1 MWMRLLK
8 RMDKH
13 MYMLEMKNIYKS
25 FGGVKALTDVSLMVK
40 PGEVRALVGE
50 NGAGKSTLMKI
61 LAGAVTKDKGTI
73 SIDGEEADYNSPKE
87 ALDKGISVIYQELN
101 MVPDLTVADNIF
113 LNHMLSKGGWVNEK
127 EMNKRSKEIL
137 SELGTD
143 IDPKAQVGSLTVAR
157 QQMIEIA
164 KAIKNQSK
172 VVVFDEPSAVLG
184 IKDSEILF
192 EQIDKLKKQ
201 GISIIYISHRLDE
214 IMRIT
219 DSITVLRDGKH
230 IITEE
235 TKNITLEK
243 LVEYMTGQE
252 YGKLQ
257 YSTEYTPNNEEIV
270 FEVEDLCAYGDFVKD
285 VSFYIRKGEV
295 LGLAGLVGSG
305 RSEIARAIFGAD
317 PRTEGTVKI
326 HGNPVKI
333 KSPKDAKR
341 CGIGFVM
348 EDRKTAGLL
357 IERPIYE
364 NVTITDLKR
373 YKKFGFLSSKREFKG
388 VNDYKEKLS
397 IKTDNM
403 RNSVSSLSG
412 GNQQKVSIAKWLH
425 TLPDVLILD
434 EPTRG
439 VDVGAKSEIYDL
451 IEMVKE
457 QGKAVLL
464 ISSEFAEILS
474 LSDRIMIVKRGR
486 IAGEY
491 TREQVQSDSSIL
503 EAL

>member
-1 MWMRLLK
+1 
-8 RMDKH
+8 
-13 MYMLEMKNIYKS
+13 
-25 FGGVKALTDVSLMVK
+25 
-40 PGEVRALVGE
+40 
-50 NGAGKSTLMKI
+50 
-61 LAGAVTKDKGTI
+61 
-73 SIDGEEADYNSPKE
+73 
-87 ALDKGISVIYQELN
+87 
-101 MVPDLTVADNIF
+101 
-113 LNHMLSKGGWVNEK
+113 
-127 EMNKRSKEIL
+127 
-137 SELGTD
+137 
-143 IDPKAQVGSLTVAR
+143 
-157 QQMIEIA
+157 
-164 KAIKNQSK
+164 
-172 VVVFDEPSAVLG
+172 
-184 IKDSEILF
+184 
-192 EQIDKLKKQ
+192 
-201 GISIIYISHRLDE
+201 
-214 IMRIT
+214 
-219 DSITVLRDGKH
+219 
-230 IITEE
+230 
-235 TKNITLEK
+235 
-243 LVEYMTGQE
+243 MTGQE

-270 FEVEDLCAYGDFVKD
+270 FEVEGLCAYGDFVKD

>member
-1 MWMRLLK
+1 MHLQK
-8 RMDKH
+8 RMDEH

-25 FGGVKALTDVSLMVK
+25 FGGVKALSDVSLSVK
-40 PGEVRALVGE
+40 PGEVRALIGE

-61 LAGAVTKDKGTI
+61 LAGAIPKDSGSI
-73 SIDGEEADYNSPKE
+73 CIDGEEVSYDSPKA
-87 ALDKGISVIYQELN
+87 ALNKGISVIYQELN

-113 LNHMLSKGGWVNEK
+113 LNNMLHKGGWVSRK
-127 EMNKRSKEIL
+127 EMNRRSREL
-137 SELGTD
+137 LQELGTD
-143 IDPKAQVGSLTVAR
+143 IDPEAQVGSLTVAR

-164 KAIKNQSK
+164 KAIKNNSK
-172 VVVFDEPSAVLG
+172 IVVFDEPSAVLG
-184 IKDSEILF
+184 VKDSEILF

-230 IITEE
+230 IITEQ
-235 TKNITLEK
+235 TSNLTLEK
-243 LVEYMTGQE
+243 LVEYMTGQK
-252 YGKLQ
+252 YGNLQ
-257 YSTEYTPNNEEIV
+257 YSTEYVPNHEEVV
-270 FEVEDLCAYGDFVKD
+270 FEVEGLCSHNGLIQD

-317 PRTEGTVKI
+317 PKTAGTIKI
-326 HGNPVKI
+326 HGKEVKI
-333 KSPKDAKR
+333 RTPKDAKKH
-341 CGIGFVM
+341 GIGFVM
-348 EDRKTAGLL
+348 EDRKTSGLL

-373 YKKFGFLSSKREFKG
+373 YKKLGFLSSRAEHTG
-388 VNDYKEKLS
+388 VDQYKKSLS
-397 IKTDNM
+397 IKTDNT
-403 RNSVSSLSG
+403 NNPVNSLSG

-425 TLPDVLILD
+425 TMPEVLILD

-439 VDVGAKSEIYDL
+439 VDVGAKSEIYAL
-451 IEMVKE
+451 IEMIKS

-474 LSDRIMIVKRGR
+474 LSDRIMVVKRGR

-491 TREQVQSDSSIL
+491 TREQVNKDSSIL